1 MVNDVEIIGK
11 VDIDRIKNE
20 LKNLKISSQFS
31 LQGKAENDFDSST
44 SYDYS
49 LRTDE
54 EEFVYPLYEL
64 TYTNSILKKYSMF
77 RTRVMKMIKGTA
89 YGIHVDNTPRIHI
102 PLETNENCLFII
114 NDVVYRMPADGS
126 VYFTNTTKPHTA
138 INAST
143 NRFIRTHIV
152 GNVNV

>member
-1 MVNDVEIIGK
+1 MNDIKVVGK
-11 VDIDRIKNE
+11 VDIDTIKYE
-20 LKNLKISSQFS
+20 LQTLKLSAQFS
-31 LQGKAENDFDSST
+31 LQGKSKDDFDSST

-49 LRTDE
+49 LRDDE
-54 EEFVYPLYEL
+54 DKFVYPLYDL
-64 TYTNSILKKYSMF
+64 PYTNTVLKEYAMF

-114 NDVVYRMPADGS
+114 DDVVYRMPADGS
-126 VYFTNTTKPHTA
+126 VYFADTTKPHTA
-138 INAST
+138 INANT

-152 GNVNV
+152 GNINV

>member
-1 MVNDVEIIGK
+1 MNDIRVVGK
-11 VDIDRIKNE
+11 VNIDTIKYE
-20 LKNLKISSQFS
+20 LQTLKLSAQFS
-31 LQGKAENDFDSST
+31 LQGKSTDDFDSST

-49 LRTDE
+49 LRDDE
-54 EEFVYPLYEL
+54 DKFVYPLYDL
-64 TYTNSILKKYSMF
+64 PYTNTVLKEYAMF

-114 NDVVYRMPADGS
+114 DDVVYRMPADGS
-126 VYFTNTTKPHTA
+126 VYFADTTKLHTA
-138 INAST
+138 INANT

-152 GNVNV
+152 GNINV

>member
-1 MVNDVEIIGK
+1 MNDIKIIGK
-11 VDIDRIKNE
+11 VNIDKIKEE
-20 LKNLKISSQFS
+20 LESLKISAQFS
-31 LQGKAENDFDSST
+31 LQGKSKDDFDSST

-54 EEFVYPLYEL
+54 GEFVCPLYDL
-64 TYTNSILKKYSMF
+64 PYTNSVLKEYSMF

-114 NDVVYRMPADGS
+114 DDVVYRMPADGS
-126 VYFTNTTKPHTA
+126 VYFAYTTKPHTA
-138 INAST
+138 INDNT

-152 GNVNV
+152 GNINV